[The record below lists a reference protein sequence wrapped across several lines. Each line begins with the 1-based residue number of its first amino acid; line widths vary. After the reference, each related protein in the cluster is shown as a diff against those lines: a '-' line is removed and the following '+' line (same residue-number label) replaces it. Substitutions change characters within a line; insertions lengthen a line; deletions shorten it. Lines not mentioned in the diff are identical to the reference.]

1 VWSLGATVDKNG
13 RDKFD
18 AEFREMMT
26 GKDEENPIPAEVGK
40 IECPIP
46 PDGLVYDY
54 LFEVSMWICSSDEFL
69 SLEAVI
75 SYMLLTFY

>member
-1 VWSLGATVDKNG
+1 MDRNG
-13 RDKFD
+13 REKFD

-26 GKDEENPIPAEVGK
+26 GKGEDNLIPAEVGK

-54 LFEVSMWICSSDEFL
+54 LFEVKYVDMYSSDEFVP
-69 SLEAVI
+69 LETVI

>member
-1 VWSLGATVDKNG
+1 MDRNG
-13 RDKFD
+13 REKFD

-26 GKDEENPIPAEVGK
+26 GKDEENLIPAEVGK

-54 LFEVSMWICSSDEFL
+54 LFEVKDVDM
-69 SLEAVI
+69 
-75 SYMLLTFY
+75 

>member
-1 VWSLGATVDKNG
+1 
-13 RDKFD
+13 
-18 AEFREMMT
+18 MMT